1 MIADESARSK
11 NFQRPLSRFDGW
23 LGRYSEAA
31 FFSDERRSSA
41 SQDEG
46 VGHSYGD
53 ARDRPRFFRPPQL
66 AAMGSFEMHLE
77 QGGSEMAKGD
87 LISVRCLW
95 GWIPY
100 RHYGIDVGDGD
111 VVHLATCAS
120 SKEMRVQLVS
130 WDEFAQSQS
139 VRVETVVG
147 SESPDAVVDRARA
160 AVGHQGYHLALG
172 NCEHFARYCKT
183 GKGSSYQVERVIR
196 SALRVSVGAA
206 AGGASRMAL
215 RRAAGVPSIV
225 GETARQT
232 AYAVSRVCSME
243 HTQADRMGRSIGV
256 LAAGVTGVIA
266 GGPAGGIASA
276 ALYLSIDRVADQ
288 AFQRWET
295 LATPAA
301 GSARY
306 RKSSDSNVASR
317 EY

>member
-1 MIADESARSK
+1 
-11 NFQRPLSRFDGW
+11 
-23 LGRYSEAA
+23 
-31 FFSDERRSSA
+31 
-41 SQDEG
+41 
-46 VGHSYGD
+46 
-53 ARDRPRFFRPPQL
+53 
-66 AAMGSFEMHLE
+66 
-77 QGGSEMAKGD
+77 MAKGD

-120 SKEMRVQLVS
+120 SATYASSKEMRVQLVS
-130 WDEFAQSQS
+130 WHEFAQNQS

-147 SESPDAVVDRARA
+147 SDSPDTVVDRACA
-160 AVGHQGYHLALG
+160 AVGQKGYHLALG
-172 NCEHFARYCKT
+172 NCEHFARFCKT
-183 GKGSSYQVERVIR
+183 GKGASYQVERVIR
-196 SALRVSVGAA
+196 SALRASVGVA
-206 AGGASRMAL
+206 AGGGSRIAL
-215 RRAAGVPSIV
+215 RRVAGVPSIV

-232 AYAVSRVCSME
+232 AYAVSRMCSME

-266 GGPAGGIASA
+266 GGPAGGMASA
-276 ALYLSIDRVADQ
+276 ALYLSIDRVADL
-288 AFQRWET
+288 AFERWES

-306 RKSSDSNVASR
+306 RKSSDSSVVSR